1 MLNIYLNIQY
11 SFSLY
16 INNIFFLNCL
26 LYISFIFCLIIIIWK
41 TECKKR
47 LLEIL
52 LSDNL
57 NLLSI
62 ICQSPLAN
70 ETGSTLPKS
79 ILKLLMAYRSEDIE
93 IFIVKLLS
101 YKARMYRK
109 YLKYK
114 IYYIYN
120 FISKLFFFFF
130 IKLHNKI

>member
-1 MLNIYLNIQY
+1 LLNIYLNIQY

-120 FISKLFFFFF
+120 FISKLFFFFY
-130 IKLHNKI
+130 

>member
-109 YLKYK
+109 YLK
-114 IYYIYN
+114 
-120 FISKLFFFFF
+120 
-130 IKLHNKI
+130 